1 MIYTPINSVS
11 YSEWRGI
18 AENSRVSFNP
28 MNLNCKHMEDM
39 EEHMARQDKN
49 EDEKTTQNMHQRSES
64 SNQLKSDAENSR
76 LYTISSQAC
85 DSLGTKAI
93 ETQAN
98 GGHDIGDS
106 TNKEMHTTMLQQSVE
121 NCKDEQL
128 HITSVKPPTM
138 GEYLTPP
145 QLELVG
151 HSIACTSYP
160 CSDPYYA
167 GIMPAYGPQALVR
180 SNALGVHHARMALPL
195 EVTEE
200 PVYVNAKQYNGILR
214 RRQSRAKA
222 ELEKKRIKSRKG
234 LDRICSNCFWPYLHE
249 SRHMHAMRRPRGSG
263 GRFLNTK
270 KLDSASLNVTSDKGT
285 DSGSVTSAKCSSSL
299 GSKSTP
305 SNPSG
310 NDGSSTS
317 HKEVKESSVQDM
329 NSAQTFSNCN
339 TNVNSCY
346 PYQQGFQMSAFY
358 SFQHERIDG
367 EDCSGQQHQY
377 ARIVGSQTPHRDVT
391 IK

>member
-1 MIYTPINSVS
+1 MFVTLDGPDDILSL
-11 YSEWRGI
+11 W
-18 AENSRVSFNP
+18 
-28 MNLNCKHMEDM
+28 
-39 EEHMARQDKN
+39 
-49 EDEKTTQNMHQRSES
+49 
-64 SNQLKSDAENSR
+64 SD
-76 LYTISSQAC
+76 
-85 DSLGTKAI
+85 
-93 ETQAN
+93 
-98 GGHDIGDS
+98 
-106 TNKEMHTTMLQQSVE
+106 E

-167 GIMPAYGPQALVR
+167 GIMPAYGPQALVH

-214 RRQSRAKA
+214 RRQSSCKVWICTRYVWVRQK
-222 ELEKKRIKSRKG
+222 LRRKN
-234 LDRICSNCFWPYLHE
+234 LDTCFIYPVRMQKYHMSISTRYGYNMFFEVPLLHRRTHRPYLHE

-346 PYQQGFQMSAFY
+346 PYQQGFQLSAFY

>member
-1 MIYTPINSVS
+1 
-11 YSEWRGI
+11 
-18 AENSRVSFNP
+18 
-28 MNLNCKHMEDM
+28 
-39 EEHMARQDKN
+39 
-49 EDEKTTQNMHQRSES
+49 
-64 SNQLKSDAENSR
+64 
-76 LYTISSQAC
+76 
-85 DSLGTKAI
+85 
-93 ETQAN
+93 
-98 GGHDIGDS
+98 
-106 TNKEMHTTMLQQSVE
+106 
-121 NCKDEQL
+121 
-128 HITSVKPPTM
+128 
-138 GEYLTPP
+138 
-145 QLELVG
+145 
-151 HSIACTSYP
+151 
-160 CSDPYYA
+160 
-167 GIMPAYGPQALVR
+167 
-180 SNALGVHHARMALPL
+180 MALPL

-222 ELEKKRIKSRKG
+222 ELEKKRIKSRK
-234 LDRICSNCFWPYLHE
+234 PYLHE

>member
-1 MIYTPINSVS
+1 
-11 YSEWRGI
+11 
-18 AENSRVSFNP
+18 
-28 MNLNCKHMEDM
+28 
-39 EEHMARQDKN
+39 
-49 EDEKTTQNMHQRSES
+49 MHQRSES

-76 LYTISSQAC
+76 LYTISSQAWWGGTGNNAISQDSLEESTLNLSSLQKPS

-93 ETQAN
+93 ESQAN

-106 TNKEMHTTMLQQSVE
+106 TNKEMHTTMLQQSDE
-121 NCKDEQL
+121 NCTDEQL

-160 CSDPYYA
+160 FSDPYY
-167 GIMPAYGPQALVR
+167 GGVMPAYGPQALVH

-195 EVTEE
+195 EVAEE

-222 ELEKKRIKSRKG
+222 ELEKKLIKSRK
-234 LDRICSNCFWPYLHE
+234 PYLHE

-263 GRFLNTK
+263 GRFLNMK
-270 KLDSASLNVTSDKGT
+270 KLDSASLNVKSDKGT
-285 DSGSVTSAKCSSSL
+285 DSGSVTSANCSSSL
-299 GSKSTP
+299 VSKSTP

-317 HKEVKESSVQDM
+317 HKEVKEPSVQDM

-339 TNVNSCY
+339 MTVNSCY